1 VGCLSISNFKLPRI
15 QRQFCQHV
23 LQTCTLSEA
32 LSAPSICECLQRRR
46 LVINIRGEK
55 IWVTNI
61 EGKKFR
67 KNIFSDNIL
76 KKILKNILLFSK
88 ISDDFFFSHR
98 QLFSK
103 MYTLHSKFTLF
114 SLYFFS
120 LSLFLLLSFM
130 FFYKIKKIKNYR
142 LIIGGQKGVLI
153 IGGTCPGCPPESP
166 PMNACKYCASQ

>member
-1 VGCLSISNFKLPRI
+1 MGCLSISNFKLPRI

-88 ISDDFFFSHR
+88 ISDDFF
-98 QLFSK
+98 LVIDN
-103 MYTLHSKFTLF
+103 
-114 SLYFFS
+114 FFQKITPFIQNLLPFLCIFFLCLCFCF
-120 LSLFLLLSFM
+120 LSC
-130 FFYKIKKIKNYR
+130 FFFK
-142 LIIGGQKGVLI
+142 
-153 IGGTCPGCPPESP
+153 
-166 PMNACKYCASQ
+166 